1 MIAKAYSNTTVFL
14 LTAKRPRIQPTPR
27 IGIRTNNPLIP
38 ALENK
43 RMEQRMSN
51 KQILSYGMMPFV
63 KPALEMV
70 N

>member
-1 MIAKAYSNTTVFL
+1 MIAKAYSNTIVFL

-43 RMEQRMSN
+43 RMEQ
-51 KQILSYGMMPFV
+51 
-63 KPALEMV
+63 
-70 N
+70 